1 MARSMI
7 RILLLM
13 AFLAPGVSALAQTVD
28 TTRTILPDIA
38 PRDVEILGQLEISF
52 PSLQRQPLIG
62 FNPPPRVPEIPGGRQ
77 PLSENYKQAKADLPG
92 AAVSRPEP
100 PRVSFLGGVQPLS
113 GQLEA
118 GAGRYLSRHIA
129 ARMHIPI
136 RQRASFNA
144 RVDYEGTEGH
154 ALRDTEEF
162 DALKNPYDVSS
173 GEIGVRRMGPRF
185 AYGLGLDGAVAAY
198 TLSGTNLLQSGAVT
212 TPIVL
217 PDRNG
222 RMGSTFLWL
231 KSQSEASLGLDL
243 RLAMR
248 GTRFS
253 TEVFDNNLEPLST
266 LERTENRAEWA
277 GKMDIPFSLG
287 SVLLHTDASAAGID
301 GVFDKDVL
309 YDFNLGTGL
318 RLDLTRSFRVTLVG
332 RFLGFSDAEGDLS
345 SYATGDVLLDLYPG
359 RGLHIYAHNR
369 PDVLRNSLWDLYQV
383 NPFLVDR
390 PEMQATLRPV
400 NAVGGFNWFAGIFQ
414 MGARGGYEYIP
425 NFRFFE
431 TESDGAGAGYSYR
444 RGIFPIFYDEV
455 EIYHAGGNV
464 SLVFPFGL
472 QTEVGATYRDGR
484 FKDNDDTIPYF
495 SPVEG
500 RGMISYLFNKRQT
513 LVQWIGTYHS
523 PRYRSRLE
531 NIRVDDY
538 LELDLSVSHKL
549 NPGLSMILRMNNLL
563 GSDLEYWEHYP
574 ESPFTISAGLRV
586 LW

>member
-13 AFLAPGVSALAQTVD
+13 AFLTPGISALAQTVD
-28 TTRTILPDIA
+28 TTRTILPDIS
-38 PRDVEILGQLEISF
+38 PREVEILGQLEISF
-52 PSLQRQPLIG
+52 PSLQRQPMIG
-62 FNPPPRVPEIPGGRQ
+62 FNPPPRVPDIPAGRQ

-113 GQLEA
+113 GELEA
-118 GAGRYLSRHIA
+118 SAGRYLSRHIA
-129 ARMHIPI
+129 ARLHIPI
-136 RQRASFNA
+136 RQRASVHA

-154 ALRDTEEF
+154 ALQKADEF
-162 DALKNPYDVSS
+162 NELKNPYDVSS

-185 AYGLGLDGAVAAY
+185 AYGLGVDGAVAAY
-198 TLSGTNLLQSGAVT
+198 TLSGTNLLQSGAIA

-217 PDRNG
+217 PNRNG

-231 KSQSEASLGLDL
+231 KSQSEARLGLDL
-243 RLAMR
+243 KLSMR

-253 TEVFDNNLEPLST
+253 TEIFDNNLEPLSQ

-277 GKMDIPFSLG
+277 GKLDIPFSLG

-301 GVFDKDVL
+301 GKFDKDVL

-318 RLDLTRSFRVTLVG
+318 RLDLARSFRVTLVG
-332 RFLGFSDAEGDLS
+332 RFLGFSDVEGELS
-345 SYATGDVLLDLYPG
+345 TYPTGDVLLDFYPG
-359 RGLHIYAHNR
+359 RGLHIFAHNR
-369 PDVLRNSLWDLYQV
+369 PDVIRNRLWDLYQV

-390 PEMQATLRPV
+390 PELQATLRPV
-400 NAVGGFNWFAGIFQ
+400 NAVGGFNWFAGIFKL
-414 MGARGGYEYIP
+414 GVRGGYEYIP
-425 NFRFFE
+425 NFQFFE
-431 TESDGAGAGYSYR
+431 TESDGVATGYSYR
-444 RGIFPIFYDEV
+444 RGIFPIFYEEV
-455 EIYHAGGNV
+455 EIYHGGGNV

-472 QTEVGATYRDGR
+472 QAEVGATYRDGR
-484 FKDNDDTIPYF
+484 FKDDDASIPYF

-513 LVQWIGTYHS
+513 LIQWIGTYHS
-523 PRYRSRLE
+523 PRHRSRLE
-531 NIRVDDY
+531 SITLDDY
-538 LELDLSVSHKL
+538 LELDLSLSHKF
-549 NPGLSMILRMNNLL
+549 NPGLAMIIRLNNLL

-574 ESPFTISAGLRV
+574 ETPFTLSAGLRV